1 MIKAKRSDSVSMPPR
16 SESFLRM
23 LELEKKYKM
32 QRVRDST
39 PAATSAPTTNSES
52 AQLSSAPRTRRASGH
67 PPLSNQEQI
76 MKAMSRSSTLPP
88 LSISIP
94 SLSAPNTPPKPS
106 PSHEEPYLVKE
117 ERTKTVTFSDPYGDE
132 SDLSD
137 QSSICHSPSWEGWS
151 KKTAR
156 SKKSDLKQAQKK
168 HEETSAKVPK
178 KKVNRLSKP
187 PPQTPLMPSDRSQST
202 PELETR
208 HKHDAT
214 GADVA
219 RLGQQD
225 KMAEDDN
232 QKQSDDR
239 PKNRRF
245 LSGFKLQ
252 HGNGSAGK
260 RLAENSLVGAQG
272 NRPSQ
277 DEGSSVPQSK
287 KSHTTGTGINTGFM
301 SSWKSTTDSSNRS
314 HSSLEKRPLSMRPPS
329 AGSNHARSQSL
340 LSSTLNK
347 LRGPSYLYHRPREGG
362 SNSAIRPPSRDDEV
376 TQPTAPPMGRPSSS
390 GGSAPATTKSSFP
403 RRFKHE
409 STISDTTSP
418 PLDRQD
424 ATRPLGLR
432 NSNNG
437 SGRPEAHQPSSYHP
451 HVPSTP
457 TSDRDSMVGGSQ
469 EDIQRAWELQDHR
482 KNHDD
487 SIVRHSDSR
496 DMNAQAE
503 KDAAYEQRYHDD
515 SHANSRGQRPV
526 RNPDNVEQDP
536 ASSSQDDDYVSTHEH
551 QSDSASRRPRRDKSR
566 AAPRNSMSA
575 IHPAFRERD
584 DSPFKTS
591 PHTEPPPMPPSI
603 GRAVTSDLETGGGMS
618 KASEF
623 SKAAKSE
630 AAKSEVAKSETAKPE
645 AQNEGNMRTYA
656 RSLRPKSSTDYFN
669 FINEAY
675 TPPSLE
681 LRSPLENL
689 LHTLSRTASSEEAER
704 ADASQ
709 NPSSGR
715 EVLESENPL
724 APEVRTTSDRNY
736 VDTPVNGHKPQD
748 SPVNP
753 ARVPDN
759 EVQSFERLGVS
770 AKTAKAFSG
779 SDAGSTST
787 RQSQQHETSHS
798 TSGRSSS
805 STFSNTPPSPSYETT
820 PDSSRPHSQKSR
832 PPSHL
837 DLNRTGAVGSAL
849 ASEEAPRQ
857 RTFPLS
863 PTAPSS
869 SSSRPASKE
878 ANPSDDHWSRSAL
891 PLDLENHSSTSL
903 GGNDGFGSSPALV
916 STPTSITFAD
926 ALKEEI
932 AGELS
937 SKNNPGD
944 SLPPRAQSALD
955 LPSTRLLPPPKRQSR
970 NAIKNT
976 SKLSVTVTSAPS
988 SPAPEPSE
996 EPLRPALKKTWNSS
1010 PSSQDSQ
1017 ALVSAGAAYL
1027 QEARK
1032 TVSGVSMPAPRVLR
1046 PQLPH
1051 RNTKGAVSPGRTEPM
1066 AKMLVEC
1073 CSCHFFHDMP
1083 ARVYECMAKPDSI
1096 VEDKTLGVSAAITTM
1111 VKCPWCAH
1119 GMTTLCCSGYAAV
1132 VYLKEKLH
1140 GK

>member
-1 MIKAKRSDSVSMPPR
+1 MTKAKRSDSGSMPPR

-23 LELEKKYKM
+23 LELEKMYKM
-32 QRVRDST
+32 QRVRDNT
-39 PAATSAPTTNSES
+39 LAVTSAPTRNSES
-52 AQLSSAPRTRRASGH
+52 AQPSSAPRTRRASGH
-67 PPLSNQEQI
+67 PPLSNRQQI

-94 SLSAPNTPPKPS
+94 SLSTPNTPPRPS
-106 PSHEEPYLVKE
+106 LSQEEPPLVKE

-151 KKTAR
+151 KKTTR
-156 SKKSDLKQAQKK
+156 SKKSDLKQAQKIN
-168 HEETSAKVPK
+168 EETSAKVPK
-178 KKVNRLSKP
+178 KKGNRLSKP
-187 PPQTPLMPSDRSQST
+187 PPQTPLIPSNRSQST

-219 RLGQQD
+219 RLGRQD

-239 PKNRRF
+239 SKNRRF

-252 HGNGSAGK
+252 HGNGLAGK
-260 RLAENSLVGAQG
+260 RLAENSPVGAQG
-272 NRPSQ
+272 HRPSQ

-301 SSWKSTTDSSNRS
+301 SSWKPTADSSSRS

-347 LRGPSYLYHRPREGG
+347 LRGPSYLYHRPREGS

-376 TQPTAPPMGRPSSS
+376 PQPTAPPMERPSSS
-390 GGSAPATTKSSFP
+390 GGPAPATAKSSFP
-403 RRFKHE
+403 RGFKHK
-409 STISDTTSP
+409 STISDTMNL
-418 PLDRQD
+418 PLDRQT
-424 ATRPLGLR
+424 ATRTLGLR
-432 NSNNG
+432 DSNNG
-437 SGRPEAHQPSSYHP
+437 SGRPEDHQPSSYHT
-451 HVPSTP
+451 HVPSTS
-457 TSDRDSMVGGSQ
+457 TSDRDSMVGESQ

-482 KNHDD
+482 KHHDD
-487 SIVRHSDSR
+487 SVVHHSDSR

-503 KDAAYEQRYHDD
+503 KDAADERRYHGD
-515 SHANSRGQRPV
+515 SQANSRGQQPV
-526 RNPDNVEQDP
+526 KNPDHVEQDP
-536 ASSSQDDDYVSTHEH
+536 ASSSEDDDYVSTHEH
-551 QSDSASRRPRRDKSR
+551 QSDSASRRPRRDESR
-566 AAPRNSMSA
+566 ATPRNSMSA
-575 IHPAFRERD
+575 IHPAFCERD

-591 PHTEPPPMPPSI
+591 PHTEAPPMPPTPSSI
-603 GRAVTSDLETGGGMS
+603 GRAVTSDLETGQGTS
-618 KASEF
+618 KASGL
-623 SKAAKSE
+623 SE
-630 AAKSEVAKSETAKPE
+630 AAKPE

-669 FINEAY
+669 FITEAY

-724 APEVRTTSDRNY
+724 AAEVRTTFNRNY
-736 VDTPVNGHKPQD
+736 VDTPVNGHKLQD

-753 ARVPDN
+753 ARAPDN

-770 AKTAKAFSG
+770 AKTAKAVSG

-787 RQSQQHETSHS
+787 RQSQQHETSLS

-820 PDSSRPHSQKSR
+820 PDNSRPHSQKSR

-849 ASEEAPRQ
+849 ASEETPRQ
-857 RTFPLS
+857 RIFPLS
-863 PTAPSS
+863 PTARSS

-878 ANPSDDHWSRSAL
+878 GNPSDDHWSRSAL
-891 PLDLENHSSTSL
+891 PLDLENHSSISL
-903 GGNDGFGSSPALV
+903 GGNDSFGSSPALV

-937 SKNNPGD
+937 SKSNPRD

-955 LPSTRLLPPPKRQSR
+955 LPSTRLLPPPNHQSR
-970 NAIKNT
+970 NAIKNM
-976 SKLSVTVTSAPS
+976 SKLSVTVTGAPS

-996 EPLRPALKKTWNSS
+996 EPLRPALKKTRNSS

-1032 TVSGVSMPAPRVLR
+1032 TVSGISVPSPRVLR
-1046 PQLPH
+1046 PQLPYK
-1051 RNTKGAVSPGRTEPM
+1051 NTKGAASPGRTEPM

>member
-1 MIKAKRSDSVSMPPR
+1 MTKAKRSDSGSMPPR

-32 QRVRDST
+32 QRVRDNA
-39 PAATSAPTTNSES
+39 PVATSAPNTSSES
-52 AQLSSAPRTRRASGH
+52 AQPSSAPRARRASGH

-88 LSISIP
+88 LSISMP
-94 SLSAPNTPPKPS
+94 SSSAPNTPPRPS
-106 PSHEEPYLVKE
+106 PSHEEPHTAKE
-117 ERTKTVTFSDPYGDE
+117 ERTKTVTFSDPDGDE

-151 KKTAR
+151 KRTAR

-168 HEETSAKVPK
+168 SEETPAKVPK
-178 KKVNRLSKP
+178 KTGNRLSKP
-187 PPQTPLMPSDRSQST
+187 PPQAPLIPSGRSQST
-202 PELETR
+202 SELETR
-208 HKHDAT
+208 HKHDVT

-219 RLGQQD
+219 RLGRQD
-225 KMAEDDN
+225 KMAQDDG
-232 QKQSDDR
+232 QKRSDGR

-252 HGNGSAGK
+252 QGNGSAGK
-260 RLAENSLVGAQG
+260 RMTENSPMGAQG

-277 DEGSSVPQSK
+277 DEGFSVPQSK

-301 SSWKSTTDSSNRS
+301 SSWKSTADSSNRS

-329 AGSNHARSQSL
+329 ASSNHVRSQSL
-340 LSSTLNK
+340 LSLTLNK
-347 LRGPSYLYHRPREGG
+347 LRGPSYLYHRPQEYG
-362 SNSAIRPPSRDDEV
+362 SNSAVGPSRDDEV
-376 TQPTAPPMGRPSSS
+376 TQPTAQSMGRPSSS
-390 GGSAPATTKSSFP
+390 GGPAPTTTKSSFP
-403 RRFKHE
+403 PRFKHK
-409 STISDTTSP
+409 STISDTTSL
-418 PLDRQD
+418 PLDRQP
-424 ATRPLGLR
+424 TTQPLGLR
-432 NSNNG
+432 NPNNG
-437 SGRPEAHQPSSYHP
+437 SGRPEAYQPSSHHT

-457 TSDRDSMVGGSQ
+457 TSDLDSMTQGSQ
-469 EDIQRAWELQDHR
+469 EDIQHAGELQDQR
-482 KNHDD
+482 GKHDN
-487 SIVRHSDSR
+487 SLVRHSDSHDR
-496 DMNAQAE
+496 NAQAE
-503 KDAAYEQRYHDD
+503 KDAVYERRYHDD
-515 SHANSRGQRPV
+515 SQANSHGQRPV
-526 RNPDNVEQDP
+526 RNPDSVERDP
-536 ASSSQDDDYVSTHEH
+536 ASSSQDDDYVPTPNH
-551 QSDSASRRPRRDKSR
+551 QSDSAPRRSRRDDSR
-566 AAPRNSMSA
+566 AAPRLSMSA

-584 DSPFKTS
+584 DSPFEASRRTAA
-591 PHTEPPPMPPSI
+591 PPMPPTPSSI
-603 GRAVTSDLETGGGMS
+603 GRAVTSDLETSQGTS
-618 KASEF
+618 KASGF
-623 SKAAKSE
+623 SE
-630 AAKSEVAKSETAKPE
+630 AAKPE
-645 AQNEGNMRTYA
+645 AENEGKTRTYG
-656 RSLRPKSSTDYFN
+656 RSSRPNPSTDYFN
-669 FINEAY
+669 FITEAY
-675 TPPSLE
+675 TPPPLE

-689 LHTLSRTASSEEAER
+689 LHSLSRTASSEEAEQ

-709 NPSSGR
+709 NRSSGR
-715 EVLESENPL
+715 EVLESEKPL
-724 APEVRTTSDRNY
+724 ASEVRMTSNRNY

-748 SPVNP
+748 SPAIP

-759 EVQSFERLGVS
+759 EVQSFERLGAS
-770 AKTAKAFSG
+770 AKTATAFSG

-787 RQSQQHETSHS
+787 KQSQQHETSHS
-798 TSGRSSS
+798 TSERSSS
-805 STFSNTPPSPSYETT
+805 STLGDTPPSPSCEST

-837 DLNRTGAVGSAL
+837 DLNRTVAVGSIL
-849 ASEEAPRQ
+849 AKEESPRQ
-857 RTFPLS
+857 RVFPLS
-863 PTAPSS
+863 PTAGSP

-891 PLDLENHSSTSL
+891 PLEFENHSSISL
-903 GGNDGFGSSPALV
+903 GGNDGLGSSPALV
-916 STPTSITFAD
+916 STPTSISFAD

-932 AGELS
+932 AEELS
-937 SKNNPGD
+937 SKNHPGD
-944 SLPPRAQSALD
+944 SLPPRAQSAID
-955 LPSTRLLPPPKRQSR
+955 LPSTRLLPPPKHQPR

-976 SKLSVTVTSAPS
+976 SKLSGTVTSAPS
-988 SPAPEPSE
+988 SPTPEPSE

-1010 PSSQDSQ
+1010 PNSQDSQ
-1017 ALVSAGAAYL
+1017 GLVSAGAAYL

-1032 TVSGVSMPAPRVLR
+1032 TVSGVSVPSSRVLR

-1051 RNTKGAVSPGRTEPM
+1051 KHTKGAISPGRTDPM

-1096 VEDKTLGVSAAITTM
+1096 VEDKTLGVSAAITTT

>member
-1 MIKAKRSDSVSMPPR
+1 MTKAKRSDSGSMPPR

-32 QRVRDST
+32 QRVRDNTPVVTLTPST
-39 PAATSAPTTNSES
+39 SSES
-52 AQLSSAPRTRRASGH
+52 AQPGSAPRARRASGH

-88 LSISIP
+88 LAISIP
-94 SLSAPNTPPKPS
+94 SLSAPNTPQRPS
-106 PSHEEPYLVKE
+106 PSHEEPHPVKE
-117 ERTKTVTFSDPYGDE
+117 ERTKTVTFSDPDGDE

-168 HEETSAKVPK
+168 NEETSAKAPK
-178 KKVNRLSKP
+178 RKGNRLSKP
-187 PPQTPLMPSDRSQST
+187 PPQVPLIPSGWSQST
-202 PELETR
+202 SELETR

-214 GADVA
+214 GADVP
-219 RLGQQD
+219 RLGRQEN
-225 KMAEDDN
+225 MAQDDN
-232 QKQSDDR
+232 QNQSDGR

-260 RLAENSLVGAQG
+260 RLTENSPVGAQG

-277 DEGSSVPQSK
+277 DEGSSVPLSK

-301 SSWKSTTDSSNRS
+301 SSWKSTADSSNRS
-314 HSSLEKRPLSMRPPS
+314 HSSLEKRPPLSMRPPS
-329 AGSNHARSQSL
+329 ASSNHVRSQSL

-347 LRGPSYLYHRPREGG
+347 LRGPSYLYHRPQEGG
-362 SNSAIRPPSRDDEV
+362 GNSAIRPPSRDDEA
-376 TQPTAPPMGRPSSS
+376 TQPTAQPMGRPSSS
-390 GGSAPATTKSSFP
+390 EGPAPTTTKSSFP
-403 RRFKHE
+403 RRFEHKP
-409 STISDTTSP
+409 TISDTTSL
-418 PLDRQD
+418 PLDRQP
-424 ATRPLGLR
+424 ATRPLGLSD
-432 NSNNG
+432 SNNG
-437 SGRPEAHQPSSYHP
+437 SGRPEAHQSSSYHT
-451 HVPSTP
+451 HISTTP
-457 TSDRDSMVGGSQ
+457 TSDRDSMVQGSE
-469 EDIQRAWELQDHR
+469 EDMQRSWELQDHR
-482 KNHDD
+482 KTHDD
-487 SIVRHSDSR
+487 SVVRHSDSR
-496 DMNAQAE
+496 DRNAHAE
-503 KDAAYEQRYHDD
+503 KDAAYERRYHGD
-515 SHANSRGQRPV
+515 SQANGRGQRPI
-526 RNPDNVEQDP
+526 RNPDNVEQEP
-536 ASSSQDDDYVSTHEH
+536 ASSSQDDDYPSAHEH
-551 QSDSASRRPRRDKSR
+551 QPDSASRRPRRDESR
-566 AAPRNSMSA
+566 AAPKNSMSA
-575 IHPAFRERD
+575 IHPAFRERG
-584 DSPFKTS
+584 DSPLKTS
-591 PHTEPPPMPPSI
+591 PRTEAPQLPPTPSSI
-603 GRAVTSDLETGGGMS
+603 GRAVTSDLETNQGTS
-618 KASEF
+618 KASGF
-623 SKAAKSE
+623 
-630 AAKSEVAKSETAKPE
+630 SEVAKPKT
-645 AQNEGNMRTYA
+645 QNEGNMRTCA

-669 FINEAY
+669 FITEAY

-689 LHTLSRTASSEEAER
+689 LHTLSRTASSEETER

-709 NPSSGR
+709 NRSSGR
-715 EVLESENPL
+715 EGLESGKPL
-724 APEVRTTSDRNY
+724 ASEVRMTSDQNY
-736 VDTPVNGHKPQD
+736 VDTPVNGHKPPD
-748 SPVNP
+748 SPAIP
-753 ARVPDN
+753 AGVPDN

-770 AKTAKAFSG
+770 AKTAKASSG

-787 RQSQQHETSHS
+787 GQSQQHETSHS
-798 TSGRSSS
+798 TSERSSS
-805 STFSNTPPSPSYETT
+805 STFGDTPPSPSCETT
-820 PDSSRPHSQKSR
+820 PDSSRPHSEKSR

-837 DLNRTGAVGSAL
+837 DLNRTGTTGSTL
-849 ASEEAPRQ
+849 ASEETPRQ
-857 RTFPLS
+857 RIFPLS
-863 PTAPSS
+863 PRARSS

-878 ANPSDDHWSRSAL
+878 ANSSDDHWSRSAL
-891 PLDLENHSSTSL
+891 PLDLENHSSISL
-903 GGNDGFGSSPALV
+903 GGYDGLGSSPALV

-932 AGELS
+932 AEELS
-937 SKNNPGD
+937 SKNHLGD

-955 LPSTRLLPPPKRQSR
+955 LPSTRLLPPPKHQSR

-976 SKLSVTVTSAPS
+976 SKLSLTVTSAPS

-996 EPLRPALKKTWNSS
+996 EPLRPALKKNRNTS
-1010 PSSQDSQ
+1010 PNSQDSR

-1032 TVSGVSMPAPRVLR
+1032 TVSGVSVPSPRVLR

-1051 RNTKGAVSPGRTEPM
+1051 KNTKGVASPGRTEPM

-1083 ARVYECMAKPDSI
+1083 ATVYECMAKPDSV